1 MKKIIF
7 FILLTF
13 VVGISVKIKPKIMV
27 NNSKPFA
34 PVEIKVSK
42 EESVT
47 MRLNKRTMAADK
59 EYTYKFN
66 FKGDGLSVKL
76 EAPPLTLKI
85 NTSDY
90 NEGLRIA
97 AKKCFDFYKDKVDIL
112 NEEKGLDVIDVCAN
126 PR

>member
-7 FILLTF
+7 SLL
-13 VVGISVKIKPKIMV
+13 VIAVAVLSVKITPKV
-27 NNSKPFA
+27 YA
-34 PVEIKVSK
+34 PKEIIVSK
-42 EESVT
+42 EEAST
-47 MRLNKRTMAADK
+47 LKLNKRTIAADK

-66 FKGDGLSVKL
+66 FKGDGLEVKL
-76 EAPPLTLKI
+76 SAPPLTLKVT
-85 NTSDY
+85 TSDY

-112 NEEKGLDVIDVCAN
+112 DEEKGLDVVDVCAN